1 MALHRGRRPGFPSIL
16 ETELFEK
23 LEEREPMAGS
33 RCSSTVA
40 AFCCVPWSTVL
51 MAWLIPP
58 STVAAT
64 AYSRVLINAVLI
76 INLLFIGALLVG
88 IAPR

>member
-33 RCSSTVA
+33 R
-40 AFCCVPWSTVL
+40 
-51 MAWLIPP
+51 
-58 STVAAT
+58 
-64 AYSRVLINAVLI
+64 
-76 INLLFIGALLVG
+76 LLFDRGGILLRSLVYRVDG
-88 IAPR
+88 LADPAEHGRRDRIFARPY